1 MMMHWNAQKHIFLSQ
16 RIKKGFEVTTKPQAD
31 YKELRDSRD
40 STLLIFCVV
49 AFAKI
54 EVLKI
59 EIG

>member
-1 MMMHWNAQKHIFLSQ
+1 M
-16 RIKKGFEVTTKPQAD
+16 TTKPQAD

-59 EIG
+59 ENGKSERWKFRLLSSAVNS